1 VASMLFDYQQ
11 NSVREINQL
20 PNYNQEQ
27 DKVQNKSQQETK
39 TQ

>member
-1 VASMLFDYQQ
+1 MLFDYQL
-11 NSVREINQL
+11 NSVREKNQL